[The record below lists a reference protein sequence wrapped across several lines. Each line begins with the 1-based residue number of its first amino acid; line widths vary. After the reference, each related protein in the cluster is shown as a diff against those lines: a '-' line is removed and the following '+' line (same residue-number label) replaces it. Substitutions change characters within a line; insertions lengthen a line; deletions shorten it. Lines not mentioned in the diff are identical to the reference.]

1 MRDALGYCSPGERCQ
16 AGPPYPGKI
25 KHDEETV
32 KTDVSLLSPSPAS
45 HTRRATP
52 GKSGDF
58 PLGTPHCPE
67 RGAHAFSWGGEKKA
81 QGLGDRRR
89 KGSQMRSCNVE
100 CLCRRAAV
108 SRTASL
114 RAGRSP
120 GPTPGKWKTRGPGR
134 GELPVSTAPIQEPG
148 ESPAPGA
155 GSGFGLCSACLPGH
169 QVQGPEDCPDAGS
182 RSSSA
187 HN

>member
-1 MRDALGYCSPGERCQ
+1 MSLFCHPALP
-16 AGPPYPGKI
+16 
-25 KHDEETV
+25 
-32 KTDVSLLSPSPAS
+32 L
-45 HTRRATP
+45 TP
-52 GKSGDF
+52 GGQLRARVGTSPWALHTALSG
-58 PLGTPHCPE
+58 G
-67 RGAHAFSWGGEKKA
+67 GAHAFSWGGEKKA

-134 GELPVSTAPIQEPG
+134 SELPVSTAPIQESG
-148 ESPAPGA
+148 EFPAPGA
-155 GSGFGLCSACLPGH
+155 GSGFGLCSVCLPGH
-169 QVQGPEDCPDAGS
+169 QVQGPEDCLDAGS
-182 RSSSA
+182 QSSSA
-187 HN
+187 RN

>member
-58 PLGTPHCPE
+58 PLGTPHGPE
-67 RGAHAFSWGGEKKA
+67 RGGACFLLGWGKKSPGSWGQEEEGQPDEVMQRGVSLQKGCSVPDSQPQSWA
-81 QGLGDRRR
+81 LARPHAR
-89 KGSQMRSCNVE
+89 KMENPW
-100 CLCRRAAV
+100 AW
-108 SRTASL
+108 
-114 RAGRSP
+114 P
-120 GPTPGKWKTRGPGR
+120 K
-134 GELPVSTAPIQEPG
+134 
-148 ESPAPGA
+148 
-155 GSGFGLCSACLPGH
+155 
-169 QVQGPEDCPDAGS
+169 
-182 RSSSA
+182 
-187 HN
+187 